1 MIPYMRKIASYFAAG
16 ATTMECLIG
25 MKFNNFVLLAHDN
38 NGGRDIL
45 VMKQDQQKFF
55 KLDEYA
61 GMVVCGEAGD
71 TVYFSEFI
79 QKNVVLYRIRNG
91 YSMSPNAAANYTRQ
105 ELAEALRKKPN
116 IVNLLLGGYDKTS
129 NTPSLYFMDYLGTLA
144 EVPFAAHGYGSYFT
158 YSLLDCLHRPD
169 MTQSQAEELLLKC
182 ILELQKRFAINLPAF
197 TYYFVDQNGV
207 GEKKVL
213 TVPPPTLTTT
223 QAYRPAA
230 VEVME

>member
-1 MIPYMRKIASYFAAG
+1 
-16 ATTMECLIG
+16 MECLIG

-91 YSMSPNAAANYTRQ
+91 YSMSPSAAANYTRH
-105 ELAEALRKKPN
+105 ELAEALRKKVN
-116 IVNLLLGGYDKTS
+116 VVNLLLGGYDKTS
-129 NTPSLYFMDYLGTLA
+129 STPSLYFMDYLGTMA
-144 EVPFAAHGYGSYFT
+144 EVPYGAHGYGSYFT
-158 YSLLDCLHRPD
+158 YGLLDHLHRAD
-169 MTQSQAEELLLKC
+169 MTQAEAEGLLLKC
-182 ILELQKRFAINLPAF
+182 IEELQKRFAINLPSF
-197 TYYFVDQNGV
+197 SYYFVDQNGF
-207 GEKKVL
+207 GEKKVM
-213 TVPPPTLTTT
+213 TVPPPPLTTT
-223 QAYRPAA
+223 RGYQPTP

>member
-1 MIPYMRKIASYFAAG
+1 
-16 ATTMECLIG
+16 MEYLIG
-25 MKFNNFVLLAHDN
+25 MKFNNYVLLAHDN

-55 KLDEYA
+55 ILDEYA
-61 GMVVCGEAGD
+61 GMVVSGEAGD

-91 YSMSPNAAANYTRQ
+91 YSMSPSAAANYTRH
-105 ELAEALRKKPN
+105 ELAEALRQKVN

-144 EVPFAAHGYGSYFT
+144 EVPYGSHGYGSYFT
-158 YSLLDCLHRPD
+158 YSLLDRLHRPD
-169 MTQSQAEELLLKC
+169 MTQVEAEDLLLKC
-182 ILELQKRFAINLPAF
+182 VVELQKRFAINLPSF
-197 TYYFVDQNGV
+197 SYYFVDQNGF

-213 TVPPPTLTTT
+213 TVPPPPLTT
-223 QAYRPAA
+223 ARAFHPAA